1 MINGIRNLLRSTKDA
16 TVAIAARAFLNTK
29 LHGIGTMTE
38 LSIDTKKR
46 LIHVRLDLVGE
57 TEPIEIDVTRFELT
71 QHGDQSSI
79 TILDANTS
87 RAWLT
92 EVLRQFV
99 VGKSFPIPPQAA
111 AVLKL
116 LA

>member
-1 MINGIRNLLRSTKDA
+1 MIDGIRNLLRSTKDA

-38 LSIDTKKR
+38 LSIDTKNR
-46 LIHVRLDLVGE
+46 VIHVRLDLVGE
-57 TEPIEIDVTRFELT
+57 TEPIQIDVPKFEIT
-71 QHGDQSSI
+71 QRGDQSSI
-79 TILDANTS
+79 TILDASAS
-87 RAWLT
+87 REWLT

-99 VGKSFPIPPQAA
+99 VGKSFPLPPQAG